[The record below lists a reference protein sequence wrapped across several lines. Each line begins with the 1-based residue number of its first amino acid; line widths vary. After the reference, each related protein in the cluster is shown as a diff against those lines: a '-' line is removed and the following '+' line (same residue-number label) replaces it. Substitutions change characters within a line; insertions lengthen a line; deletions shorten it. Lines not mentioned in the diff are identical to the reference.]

1 MRFQEYCS
9 KPTFRT
15 HFGAFDKTSSSDK
28 LPISS
33 IHVTANI
40 VDFLARVTL
49 SMCFVNHRDKPL
61 EVEYRFPLDPS
72 VALCGFE
79 IVLEDGRI
87 IEGVV
92 KEKQRAKQT
101 YDDAVSSGHGAY
113 LLERVRDNSD
123 VFDIFRE

>member
-1 MRFQEYCS
+1 MKFKEYCGRS
-9 KPTFRT
+9 AFGS
-15 HFGAFDKTSSSDK
+15 HFGAFEKISASGK
-28 LPISS
+28 LPIAS
-33 IHVTANI
+33 IHVNSSI

-49 SMCFVNHRDKPL
+49 SMCFVNNRDVPL

-79 IVLEDGRI
+79 VILEDGRI

-92 KEKQRAKQT
+92 REKQRAKQT

-113 LLERVRDNSD
+113 LLERVR
-123 VFDIFRE
+123 VYLTLR